1 MEEQGL
7 QCPLLHRV
15 TGKGNATAEL
25 TEGGS
30 GLVLCHS
37 NLVRK
42 PQLLPWKNT
51 ARKDSPYS
59 RSCPLREVTGALDR
73 EPWEKAPF
81 PPARVTYR
89 SLGKLKW
96 SMMNT
101 QMHTHVCAHCYVS
114 YRWDYNS
121 VTLVTTLLEMPQ
133 HPLLGTAGICH
144 SKATCICT
152 ACPRALVCS
161 ISAKALQGE
170 SWAIRTQP
178 PEMPFLRDGG
188 KQRKAFPF

>member
-1 MEEQGL
+1 ML
-7 QCPLLHRV
+7 QQNLLRV
-15 TGKGNATAEL
+15 DLALCYATLTWWGSLNYCHGKIQPEKTHLRADPVPWE
-25 TEGGS
+25 
-30 GLVLCHS
+30 
-37 NLVRK
+37 R
-42 PQLLPWKNT
+42 LP
-51 ARKDSPYS
+51 
-59 RSCPLREVTGALDR
+59 GALDW

-170 SWAIRTQP
+170 SWAIRTLP